1 MKVSKLKYNPDNP
14 RKISPAHLDKL
25 KKSIKDFPQMMEL
38 RPIVYDPQTMCVLG
52 GNQRLAAIK
61 ALDMTEIPDTWVL
74 SADKLSDR
82 QKKEFI
88 LKDNIP
94 LGEWDFA
101 ILETAFDEFDL
112 GDMGIELP
120 QIEEV
125 ETPTAE
131 DDDYEQPVE
140 IEAVQTKIKFGDIIT
155 IGKHRLMCG
164 DSTSEADVALLMDG
178 QKAELLF
185 TSPPYSD
192 MRTYTGESSLDI
204 SHIVTFIAAFSCFTE
219 YQVIN
224 LGIQR
229 KNHEINQYWDEY
241 ISAAKKAGYKFL
253 SWNVWAKQN
262 AGSIGNQ
269 SAFFPISHEWMFVFG
284 KKFKD
289 INRTVERKTEI
300 TNKRKRYVRHAD
312 GSMKPSSIGKQEEL
326 KEMES
331 VFFANSELGRIRSE
345 HPATFPV
352 DLPAEH
358 IKAMT
363 NQKDNVCDPFLGSG
377 TTMVACH
384 QLDRKC
390 YGMEISPQYCQ
401 VVVDRMK
408 KLDPEI
414 SVAINGQ
421 PYE

>member
-1 MKVSKLKYNPDNP
+1 MKVSQLKLNKKNP
-14 RKISPAHLDKL
+14 RKISPQQMEKL
-25 KKSIKDFPQMMEL
+25 KASIEKFPKMMSL
-38 RPIVYDPQTMCVLG
+38 RPIVYDPDTMEVLG
-52 GNQRLAAIK
+52 GNQRLLAIR
-61 ALDMTEIPDTWVL
+61 ALGMKEIPDDWVKSADELTEEEKREFIIRDNIQAGDWDFEIL
-74 SADKLSDR
+74 SA
-82 QKKEFI
+82 EF
-88 LKDNIP
+88 
-94 LGEWDFA
+94 G
-101 ILETAFDEFDL
+101 EFDL
-112 GDMGIELP
+112 DELGLDMPEIN
-120 QIEEV
+120 V
-125 ETPTAE
+125 TPPDATE
-131 DDDYEQPVE
+131 DDFDEPDIQT
-140 IEAVQTKIKFGDIIT
+140 VQTDIKRGDIIE
-155 IGKHRLMCG
+155 IGRHRLMCG
-164 DSTSEADVALLMDG
+164 DSTNESDVAMLMNG

-300 TNKRKRYVRHAD
+300 TNRRKRCVRQAD

-352 DLPAEH
+352 VLPAEY

-384 QLDRKC
+384 QLDRVC
-390 YGMEISPQYCQ
+390 YGMEISKQYCQ
-401 VVVDRMK
+401 VIVDRMR
-408 KLDPEI
+408 KLDSTIEI
-414 SVAINGQ
+414 KINGEI
-421 PYE
+421 YV

>member
-1 MKVSKLKYNPDNP
+1 MKVSQLKLNKKNP
-14 RKISPAHLDKL
+14 RKISPQQMEKL
-25 KKSIKDFPQMMEL
+25 KASIEKFPKMMSL
-38 RPIVYDPQTMCVLG
+38 RPIVYDPDTMEVLG
-52 GNQRLAAIK
+52 GNQRLLAIR
-61 ALDMTEIPDTWVL
+61 ALGMKEIPDDWVKSADELTEKEKREFIIRDNIQAGDWDFEML
-74 SADKLSDR
+74 SA
-82 QKKEFI
+82 EF
-88 LKDNIP
+88 
-94 LGEWDFA
+94 G
-101 ILETAFDEFDL
+101 EFDL
-112 GDMGIELP
+112 DELGLDMPEIN
-120 QIEEV
+120 V
-125 ETPTAE
+125 TPPDATE
-131 DDDYEQPVE
+131 DDFDEPDIQT
-140 IEAVQTKIKFGDIIT
+140 VQTDIKRGDIIE
-155 IGKHRLMCG
+155 IGRHRLMCG
-164 DSTSEADVALLMDG
+164 DSTSESDVAMLMNG

-300 TNKRKRYVRHAD
+300 TNRRKRCVRQAD

-352 DLPAEH
+352 VLPAEY

-384 QLDRKC
+384 QLDRVC
-390 YGMEISPQYCQ
+390 YGMEISKQYCQ
-401 VVVDRMK
+401 VIVDRMR
-408 KLDPEI
+408 KLDSTIEI
-414 SVAINGQ
+414 KINGEI
-421 PYE
+421 YV